1 MTTPRRQVADL
12 YRALGRAGMN
22 AGSSGN
28 VSVRA
33 RQGMIIT
40 PSGAAAETITDTDP
54 VTTTLDGQTRG
65 PRAPSSE
72 WFMHAAIYRAY
83 TNVAAIVH
91 THSDACTALAC
102 LAEPLPAFH
111 YLVVRFGGDDVRC
124 APYVTFGTP
133 ALAEAAVA
141 ALAGRTACLL
151 ANHGMIVTGSSADD
165 ALTAALTFES
175 LARQYL
181 LARAA
186 GKPRLLT
193 ATEMQAARERFKT
206 YGPASNVSAATKSR
220 PRSRATAA

>member
-1 MTTPRRQVADL
+1 MTTPQRQIAAV

-28 VSVRA
+28 VSLRT
-33 RQGMIIT
+33 RHGMVIT
-40 PSGAAAETITDTDP
+40 PSGCSAETITDTDP
-54 VTTTLDGQTRG
+54 VAMTLDGKPRG
-65 PRAPSSE
+65 KRAPSSE

-83 TNVAAIVH
+83 PDAGAIVH

-102 LAEPLPAFH
+102 LNQPLPAFH
-111 YLVVRFGGDDVRC
+111 YLITRFGGDDVRC

-141 ALAGRTACLL
+141 ALADRTACLL
-151 ANHGMIVTGSSADD
+151 ANHGMIVTGADADD
-165 ALTAALTFES
+165 ALTAALTLET

-186 GKPRLLT
+186 GKVRLLT
-193 ATEMQAARERFKT
+193 SAEMQAARERFRS
-206 YGPASNVSAATKSR
+206 YGPAGKVPVAT
-220 PRSRATAA
+220 

>member
-1 MTTPRRQVADL
+1 MVAAPQRQVVAV

-28 VSVRA
+28 VSVRT
-33 RQGMIIT
+33 RNGMVIT
-40 PSGAAAETITDTDP
+40 PSGCSAETITDSDP
-54 VTTTLDGQTRG
+54 VTTTLDGKARG
-65 PRAPSSE
+65 NRAPSSE

-83 TNVAAIVH
+83 PDVQAIVH

-102 LAEPLPAFH
+102 LSEKLPAFH

-133 ALAEAAVA
+133 ALAEVAVA
-141 ALAGRTACLL
+141 ALVDRTACLL
-151 ANHGMIVTGSSADD
+151 ANHGMIVTGATADA
-165 ALTAALTFES
+165 ALTAAITLEA

-186 GKPRLLT
+186 GKVRLLT
-193 ATEMQAARERFKT
+193 RAEMQAARERFKT
-206 YGPASNVSAATKSR
+206 YGPASRPSAAT
-220 PRSRATAA
+220 